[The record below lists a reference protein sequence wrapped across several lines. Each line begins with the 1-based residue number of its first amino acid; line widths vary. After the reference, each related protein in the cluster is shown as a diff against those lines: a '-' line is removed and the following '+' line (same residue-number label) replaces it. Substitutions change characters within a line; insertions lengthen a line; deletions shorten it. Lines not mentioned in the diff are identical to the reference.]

1 MRNEPDFIVIDLF
14 AGFGG
19 TSTGFE
25 MADGV
30 AKVIAAINHDP
41 KAIKSHWINHP
52 HVKHYEED
60 IRTLELSGLVA
71 LVNKWRGIYPNAKL
85 ILWASLEC
93 TNFSKAKGGQ
103 PRDADSRTLAE
114 SLYMHYD
121 PATNKYSMGDSY
133 IQLLQPDY
141 IMIEN
146 VVEFMCWGP
155 LDECGKPVSRRNG
168 ADWMRWRREVC
179 ELGYRDEWK
188 EMNSANYGAYTSRN
202 RLFGC
207 FAKDGLPITWPE
219 PTHAKNVS
227 KGGMYGDLKPWK
239 PVKEVLDFADEGQSI
254 FTRKKPLS
262 EKTLERIYAG
272 LIKFVAGG
280 KDNFLAKIYAVASN
294 SHGTYSTE
302 SAAHTITTRDAHA
315 LIQPAFISK
324 YYSGRPEGKNI
335 PVDGP
340 AGTITTIDSQALVQP
355 AFLSRY
361 YGGNPE
367 FRNHSLDEP
376 AGVIRTADSH
386 ALVRPS
392 FLHAYYGNGDNN
404 TSTDQPAPTI
414 PTKDRCVLVQP
425 KWIDEQ
431 YGNGQANSIENPAGT
446 LTTNPKLNVV
456 QAVPFVMHTNYS
468 NQPTGI
474 DEPHPVVTANRKWSY
489 IVNPSHGGHSTGTD
503 NPAPVIVARQ
513 DKAPLYLV
521 MTENGQWAIEIYE
534 TDSDMTRKIKEFMA
548 MYAIADIKMRM
559 LKVNELLKIQGFPDG
574 YRFYDTCTQA
584 DMKKQ
589 IGNSVVPHVVR
600 AWALAMANGITQ
612 DKRLT
617 A

>member
-25 MADGV
+25 MAHGV
-30 AKVIAAINHDP
+30 AKVIAAINHDA

-71 LVNKWRGIYPNAKL
+71 LVNKWRGIYPNAKV

-121 PATNKYSMGDSY
+121 PATHKYSMGDSY
-133 IQLLQPDY
+133 IQLLNPDY

-168 ADWMRWRREVC
+168 ADWMRWRREIC

-188 EMNSANYGAYTSRN
+188 EMNSANFGAYTSRN

-207 FAKDGLPITWPE
+207 FAKDGLPIAWPE
-219 PTHAKNVS
+219 PTHAKKVS
-227 KGGMYGDLKPWK
+227 NGGMYGDLQPWK
-239 PVKEVLDFADEGQSI
+239 PVKDVLDFADEGQSI
-254 FTRKKPLS
+254 FSRKRPLCD
-262 EKTLERIYAG
+262 KTLEVIAKG
-272 LIKFVAGG
+272 LIK
-280 KDNFLAKIYAVASN
+280 S
-294 SHGTYSTE
+294 
-302 SAAHTITTRDAHA
+302 
-315 LIQPAFISK
+315 IQ
-324 YYSGRPEGKNI
+324 
-335 PVDGP
+335 DGEE
-340 AGTITTIDSQALVQP
+340 
-355 AFLSRY
+355 AFL
-361 YGGNPE
+361 
-367 FRNHSLDEP
+367 FK
-376 AGVIRTADSH
+376 
-386 ALVRPS
+386 
-392 FLHAYYGNGDNN
+392 YYGNGDNLN
-404 TSTDQPAPTI
+404 SINEPAGTVT
-414 PTKDRCVLVQP
+414 TKDRFALILRQYKTGFTTTV
-425 KWIDEQ
+425 DEPL
-431 YGNGQANSIENPAGT
+431 GAIP
-446 LTTNPKLNVV
+446 TNPKANMVSFIMSTHFDGNITSV
-456 QAVPFVMHTNYS
+456 DA
-468 NQPTGI
+468 
-474 DEPHPVVTANRKWSY
+474 PHPTITANRKHSY
-489 IVNPSHGGHSTGTD
+489 IVNLSHGGHVTSAD
-503 NPAPVIVARQ
+503 NPCPVIVASQ
-513 DKAPLYLV
+513 HKAPLYVLHAL
-521 MTENGQWAIEIYE
+521 MDEYG
-534 TDSDMTRKIKEFMA
+534 
-548 MYAIADIKMRM
+548 IADIKMRM
-559 LKVNELLKIQGFPDG
+559 LKVDELLKIQGFPDG

-612 DKRLT
+612 DKRMT